1 MAQKYEKLIF
11 GQTLSTY
18 ISACQDLPMDFYCL
32 SESLTLYQKL
42 ETVFKKIGCF
52 KKILNG

>member
-18 ISACQDLPMDFYCL
+18 ISACQDLPMDFYYL
-32 SESLTLYQKL
+32 SESLMLYQKL
-42 ETVFKKIGCF
+42 EK
-52 KKILNG
+52 